1 MEKKEL
7 PKEAMQE
14 NACPAE
20 DEKWMTPWKKRQQ
33 HISVNADKEIAN
45 MNHSDFSL
53 FLQEIEHH

>member
-20 DEKWMTPWKKRQQ
+20 DEKWMTHWKKRHQR
-33 HISVNADKEIAN
+33 ISVNADKEIAN

-53 FLQEIEHH
+53 SLQEIEHH